1 MARKNLTPSS
11 VGGPE
16 AAARQ
21 RAVLI
26 YIRVSTDAQ
35 ASNLLSLEDQE
46 TQLLA
51 QCKRENERVAG
62 IYREEGETATNMRR
76 RAFEDMIE
84 RHDFTPRRMPD
95 GLIGNHGADILGAA
109 SGCTHA
115 AVAAD
120 VFEKVAQGCESLV
133 AESIVLD
140 AVG

>member
-95 GLIGNHGADILGAA
+95 GLIGNHVSNRIQHRPPFSRPILTPPIGSEWAYPCSA
-109 SGCTHA
+109 
-115 AVAAD
+115 
-120 VFEKVAQGCESLV
+120 
-133 AESIVLD
+133 
-140 AVG
+140 